1 MSVTLRA
8 WPASLTSPLTPTP
21 CLPAGGPIIQA
32 GPGCSTFPTL
42 RTFVAKTR
50 EVLVRGTS
58 HVPPPLGLVLLCPQ
72 PESPF
77 PHQGQ
82 LFLLQ
87 DSLGE
92 TLTPTPLPLTPL
104 GRVPVCSRR
113 PRELNALF
121 P

>member
-1 MSVTLRA
+1 MFVTLRA

-21 CLPAGGPIIQA
+21 CLPAGGPTIQA
-32 GPGCSTFPTL
+32 GPGCSAFPAL
-42 RTFVAKTR
+42 RTFVAKTM
-50 EVLVRGTS
+50 EVLIRGMS

-72 PESPF
+72 SESPS

-104 GRVPVCSRR
+104 GRVLVCSCR
-113 PRELNALF
+113 PQGLNALL